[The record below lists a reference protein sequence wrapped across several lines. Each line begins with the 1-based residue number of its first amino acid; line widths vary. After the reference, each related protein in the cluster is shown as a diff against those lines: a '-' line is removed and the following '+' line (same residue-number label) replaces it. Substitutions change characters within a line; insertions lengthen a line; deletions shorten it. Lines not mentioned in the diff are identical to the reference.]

1 MTAAPESVPSRL
13 GALRQVPY
21 MGVIAVIAEAA
32 RLGYSNGDPDWCNL
46 GQGQP
51 EPGEMAGAPARLST
65 VTLDPTDHAYGP
77 LEGLP
82 ELRERVAAIYNDT
95 FRRGLASQYTA
106 ANVAVASGGRLA
118 LTRAMAALDAVQI
131 GYQVPDYTAYE
142 DMFNLHLERL
152 SPVPLRGREEDGF
165 AVTPARVRAAT
176 EEQGLGAYIFSNPCN
191 PTGCCLRGAALAEL
205 TALARSHDLTLLS
218 DEFYSHYVYEPN
230 ADGSARPGAGP
241 VSAAEFVEDVEQDPV
256 LLFDGLTKNH
266 RYPGWRV
273 GWVVGP
279 AVKVEAIARTAS
291 SIDGGPSRV
300 ALEALYRF
308 AVWSE
313 ESDFIFAK

>member
-1 MTAAPESVPSRL
+1 MRLNEPRKCSLSRDL
-13 GALRQVPY
+13 
-21 MGVIAVIAEAA
+21 
-32 RLGYSNGDPDWCNL
+32 C
-46 GQGQP
+46 
-51 EPGEMAGAPARLST
+51 
-65 VTLDPTDHAYGP
+65 
-77 LEGLP
+77 
-82 ELRERVAAIYNDT
+82 IYP
-95 FRRGLASQYTA
+95 
-106 ANVAVASGGRLA
+106 
-118 LTRAMAALDAVQI
+118 AALVLI
-131 GYQVPDYTAYE
+131 
-142 DMFNLHLERL
+142 
-152 SPVPLRGREEDGF
+152 DGF
-165 AVTPARVRAAT
+165 AVTPARVRSAT